1 MRRAVVRGA
10 IAAGLVVAGLSAA
23 DPGALVFDTPRP
35 GDYVSGPIA
44 LRAHVE
50 PGSLRPVKVSFF
62 ADGRHVCSLER
73 PPFECPWDAGPA
85 VVEHNLRAVAQFADG
100 TRLVA
105 TVRTADAGYVES
117 VDVDVVQVPVVV
129 TDGGRFVEGLP
140 PEAFTLREDGRRQ
153 RITSFASAESPLE
166 VVVAIDVSGSMSSS
180 LDGVKAAV
188 TRFLSALRPVD
199 SVTLL
204 GFNDT
209 VFTIARNA
217 KTMEER
223 AAAVAQL
230 ESWGG
235 TALYD
240 AASRGISMLGRR
252 PGRRAL
258 VMFTDG
264 DDKVSRLTQ
273 DDVRLKL
280 DSGNVMF
287 YGVAQGRAVDTVELE
302 RVLRQFAQSTGG
314 RAFAERDAAGLDRA
328 FKEIVDDLS
337 HHYLLGYTS
346 TNPARD
352 GSWRRIE
359 VDTPGR
365 KLRVRAREG
374 YRAGAK

>member
-1 MRRAVVRGA
+1 MAVA
-10 IAAGLVVAGLSAA
+10 CLSAA
-23 DPGALVFDTPRP
+23 DRGALVFDTPRT
-35 GDYVSGPIA
+35 DEYVSGPIL

-50 PGSLRPVKVSFF
+50 PRSVRPVKVSFY
-62 ADGRHVCSLER
+62 ADGRHVCSLDR

-85 VVEHNLRAVAQFADG
+85 VVEHNLRAVAQLADG
-100 TRLVA
+100 SRLVA
-105 TVRTADAGYVES
+105 TVRTAGAGYVES
-117 VDVDVVQVPVVV
+117 VDVDVIQVPVVV
-129 TDGGRFVEGLP
+129 TEGGRFVEGLTR
-140 PEAFTLREDGRRQ
+140 EAFALREDGRPQ
-153 RITSFASAESPLE
+153 RITFFAAADSPLE
-166 VVVAIDVSGSMSSS
+166 VVVAIDVSGSMSAA

-188 TRFLSALRPVD
+188 TRFLRALRPTD

-217 KTMEER
+217 KTVEER
-223 AAAVAQL
+223 VAAVAQL

-273 DDVRLKL
+273 DDVRRKL

-302 RVLRQFAQSTGG
+302 QVLRQFAQSTGG

-328 FKEIVDDLS
+328 FRQIVDELS

-352 GSWRRIE
+352 GTWRRVE

-365 KLRVRAREG
+365 KLRIRAREG